1 MKNFL
6 SINGGLFS
14 SRLLGIVMRETDYN
28 RIKAVEY
35 AAKWAYSRNPKYYN
49 FDGLGGDCTNFIS
62 QAIYAGCGVM
72 NFTPVS
78 GWYYISLDKRT
89 PSWTA
94 VRYLYEFLTTNSREG
109 PYGKAVEKSQLEIAD
124 LVQLKRG
131 RHFTHSLIIT
141 KIEGENIYI
150 ASHSY
155 DSFNNPLSNYIYDDI
170 RYLHIIGSRKI

>member
-1 MKNFL
+1 
-6 SINGGLFS
+6 
-14 SRLLGIVMRETDYN
+14 MRKSGYN

-35 AAKWAYSRNPKYYN
+35 AAKWTYSRNPKYYN

-62 QAIYAGCGVM
+62 QAIFAGCGVM
-72 NFTPVS
+72 NYTPIW
-78 GWYYISLDKRT
+78 GWYYIDIKNRA

-94 VRYLYEFLTTNSREG
+94 VKYLYEFLTKNGNEG
-109 PYGKAVEKSQLEIAD
+109 PYACPAKKSELEIAD

-141 KIEGENIYI
+141 KIEGDRLFI

-155 DSFNNPLSNYIYDDI
+155 DSFDNPLSNYIYDDI
-170 RYLHIIGSRKI
+170 RYLHILGSRKI